1 MADFVY
7 AINALQSQAVQR
19 VSYYKSVTRFVNDL
33 KADPD
38 YDRIAL
44 TGHSLGGGIA
54 MISAAQTGV
63 GAVSISGPNAVLSR
77 LSFVPQLTVEQL
89 NTRTVNVIPNRDLVP
104 MFDDRAQNYQNINC
118 RSESRNPMSCHSLV
132 RTLCELLFT
141 CGTGNRP
148 ALCECVT
155 AFNFPLPLTDG
166 DQDFEAECTGAST
179 FA

>member
-1 MADFVY
+1 VY

-19 VSYYKSVTRFVNDL
+19 VSYYKTITRFVNDL

-38 YDRIAL
+38 YNGIAL

-54 MISAAQTGV
+54 IISAAQTGV
-63 GAVSISGPNAVLSR
+63 GGVAISGPNAMLSR
-77 LSFVPQLTVEQL
+77 LSFVPQVTVEQL
-89 NTRTVNVIPNRDLVP
+89 NTRTLNVIPHRDLIP
-104 MFDDRAQNYQNINC
+104 RFDDPAQNYQNINC
-118 RSESRNPMSCHSLV
+118 RSESRNPISCHAIV
-132 RTLCELLFT
+132 RTICELLYT

-166 DQDFEAECTGAST
+166 DQDFEAECANATR
-179 FA
+179 F